1 MAAEIV
7 DLDDYKLAKA
17 AARGAPTFKG
27 RLKVDL
33 TPELTVGGL
42 PDRALAFLVR
52 SEPVVANYLQ
62 ELITKILGLGRGF
75 DSLGQAD
82 RVRVIDAH
90 LLLADQFRF
99 EVMYRLGWVASY
111 SDRET
116 SLIRLIVAPRAR
128 PLLQEP
134 VQLSPNHPDYPEFK
148 LRKDTD
154 GQVVIRRLIPEAA
167 RLFIARH
174 GQDGPTT
181 RSPA

>member
-7 DLDDYKLAKA
+7 DLDDYKLSRA
-17 AARGAPTFKG
+17 AARGGPAFQG
-27 RLKVDL
+27 RLKVEL
-33 TPELTVGGL
+33 TPELTVAQL
-42 PDRALAFLVR
+42 PDPALAFLVL

-62 ELITKILGLGRGF
+62 ELITKILDLGRGF
-75 DSLGQAD
+75 GSLD
-82 RVRVIDAH
+82 RPERVRVIDAH

-99 EVMYRLGWVASY
+99 EVMYRLGWITSY
-111 SDRET
+111 PGQET
-116 SLIRLIVAPRAR
+116 PILRLVLSPGAQ

-134 VQLSPNHPDYPEFK
+134 VQLAPNHPDYPEFR

-181 RSPA
+181 HSPA